1 MLNTGIYLVSYF
13 FGAGYGSITK
23 EFEIPTN
30 EKETVTFINSI
41 IDYIIKNSKVKLERQ
56 DIVIISI
63 NRIV

>member
-13 FGAGYGSITK
+13 FGAGFGSITK

-30 EKETVTFINSI
+30 EKETEIFLNSI
-41 IDYIIKNSKVKLERQ
+41 IDYIIKNSKTKIKRQ

-63 NRIV
+63 NKIV